1 MNHRVGY
8 NTRITLFTN
17 ESISRN
23 IYIYIFLQLTEK
35 GQETQESKR

>member
-23 IYIYIFLQLTEK
+23 IYIYIPTIDRK
-35 GQETQESKR
+35 GARNPGK